1 MLFLLR
7 MQSIRYLE
15 HRGLAS
21 VTSPTG
27 ATADWREGS
36 TLPAI
41 LRTIRTIS
49 TAPTSSSRLPASRL
63 ELKYLSKIYQIFIK
77 WKLDASLDWVP
88 SLIQTSIISDIHSKY
103 RELPTNI
110 YLVYQSRSNDLILF
124 QVQIVFNH
132 FKIRAD
138 SISANSSLGNWK
150 AYGWVPHGAVWFEQ
164 LT

>member
-1 MLFLLR
+1 MTINIIQWHQDLIWITRHCPLWHFTYWLMSFLLR

-41 LRTIRTIS
+41 LRTIQTIS

-103 RELPTNI
+103 RELLTNI
-110 YLVYQSRSNDLILF
+110 DLVYHNSRSKG
-124 QVQIVFNH
+124 FN
-132 FKIRAD
+132 F
-138 SISANSSLGNWK
+138 ISGSDC
-150 AYGWVPHGAVWFEQ
+150 V
-164 LT
+164 